1 MPSRWPAT
9 ATSKSEGKKTMKYP
23 CLPGLTPDGTVYQN
37 SAMGTVEAML
47 PPGPWATAHAPAL
60 LETPDGSLL
69 CAWFAGSFEGSG
81 DVSIVCARLPKGA
94 ARWEAPVQVSHD
106 EKRSEQNPSLFLAPD
121 GAVWAVYTAQLDRVP
136 GKDNMQFTSVI
147 RRQKVR
153 TAAVPGANRMCCLP
167 GREASAASPSRCL
180 QVDAGYSQTGCAAT
194 AHPVW
199 PETRR
204 RFRSPTIRAVPG
216 AL

>member
-81 DVSIVCARLPKGA
+81 DVSIVCARLPKGGKLLPPA
-94 ARWEAPVQVSHD
+94 HPGACKWTLDIRKLAVQRQRI
-106 EKRSEQNPSLFLAPD
+106 RSGRRPD
-121 GAVWAVYTAQLDRVP
+121 GVSDL
-136 GKDNMQFTSVI
+136 
-147 RRQKVR
+147 RRSGLYLAHCR
-153 TAAVPGANRMCCLP
+153 
-167 GREASAASPSRCL
+167 
-180 QVDAGYSQTGCAAT
+180 DAGQQRPCTCQCGGACAGTSRGVHAEPCGRFHLSQ
-194 AHPVW
+194 
-199 PETRR
+199 
-204 RFRSPTIRAVPG
+204 
-216 AL
+216 

>member
-1 MPSRWPAT
+1 
-9 ATSKSEGKKTMKYP
+9 MKYP

-94 ARWEAPVQVSHD
+94 ARWEAPGMS
-106 EKRSEQNPSLFLAPD
+106 
-121 GAVWAVYTAQLDRVP
+121 
-136 GKDNMQFTSVI
+136 
-147 RRQKVR
+147 
-153 TAAVPGANRMCCLP
+153 AN
-167 GREASAASPSRCL
+167 
-180 QVDAGYSQTGCAAT
+180 
-194 AHPVW
+194 
-199 PETRR
+199 
-204 RFRSPTIRAVPG
+204 PTITGNLLIHTFHCRLKSHSWKRFWDYDTFVV
-216 AL
+216 